1 MENIN
6 YGELFGIDE
15 GGNEQETAEPAQ
27 AEETSAQGENEQE
40 TAEPAA
46 DGDTAAD
53 GADTPEDGE
62 PEKTAAGTEDEP
74 DRQSPEQNARYAA
87 ARRKAEQERD
97 AAIAQAKLDARAEAD
112 RYLNE
117 TIAGMG
123 LKNPYTDTPIT
134 TKEEYDAYK
143 AKYEEEKR
151 NRVVK
156 KSGMSQDEFKK
167 FVDDLPEVKQAK
179 AIAAQ
184 AQEQAAQAQEAQA
197 KLRIDE
203 QLREIRELDPT
214 VKELGDLTK
223 MENYSEFYERVK
235 RGMTLT
241 EAYKLTNYERLTQKT
256 AAASRQAAI
265 NNMNSKAHMTST
277 SARGTGA
284 ISVPADVKEMYLAF
298 NPDATDAEIQAHYNK
313 NHKS

>member
-1 MENIN
+1 MEDIN

-53 GADTPEDGE
+53 GADTPENGE

-143 AKYEEEKR
+143 AKFDEERRGKIA
-151 NRVVK
+151 
-156 KSGMSQDEFKK
+156 KSAGMNDEEFKR
-167 FVDDLPEVKQAK
+167 FVDELPEVRAAK
-179 AIAAQ
+179 AA
-184 AQEQAAQAQEAQA
+184 AAQAQEAQA

-298 NPDATDAEIQAHYNK
+298 NPGATDAEIQAHYNK

>member
-1 MENIN
+1 MEDIN

-53 GADTPEDGE
+53 GADTPENGE

-143 AKYEEEKR
+143 AKFDEERRGKIA
-151 NRVVK
+151 
-156 KSGMSQDEFKK
+156 KSAGMNDEEFKK
-167 FVDDLPEVKQAK
+167 YIDELPEVRAAK
-179 AIAAQ
+179 AA
-184 AQEQAAQAQEAQA
+184 AAQAQEAQA

-313 NHKS
+313 NHRKE

>member
-1 MENIN
+1 MEDIN

-53 GADTPEDGE
+53 GADTPENGE

-123 LKNPYTDTPIT
+123 LKNPYTDKPIT

-143 AKYEEEKR
+143 AKFDEERRGKIA
-151 NRVVK
+151 
-156 KSGMSQDEFKK
+156 KSAGMNDEEFKRYI
-167 FVDDLPEVKQAK
+167 DELPEVRAAK
-179 AIAAQ
+179 AA
-184 AQEQAAQAQEAQA
+184 AAQAQEAQA